1 MVDEITPAGMPE
13 LGIIEAKT
21 TSFGGHPPEFWAER
35 ATKKICDISENAPD
49 HVRQQALAF
58 QDYIY
63 KVILESMKNAI
74 ISDRTTLIN
83 LFVKQGHQDMAD
95 ILRKM

>member
-1 MVDEITPAGMPE
+1 VS
-13 LGIIEAKT
+13 T
-21 TSFGGHPPEFWAER
+21 TDNKGHDPEFWAEI
-35 ATKKICDISENAPD
+35 ATQKICDISETAPD

-83 LFVKQGHQDMAD
+83 LFVKQGQKDMAD

>member
-1 MVDEITPAGMPE
+1 MSEGFIQLGKVMVS
-13 LGIIEAKT
+13 T
-21 TSFGGHPPEFWAER
+21 TDNKGHDPEFWAER

-58 QDYIY
+58 QDYIN

-83 LFVKQGHQDMAD
+83 LFVKQGQKDMAD

>member
-1 MVDEITPAGMPE
+1 MSEGFIQLGKVMVS
-13 LGIIEAKT
+13 T
-21 TSFGGHPPEFWAER
+21 TENKGHDPEFWAER

-83 LFVKQGHQDMAD
+83 LFVKQGHQDIAD

>member
-1 MVDEITPAGMPE
+1 MSEGFIQLGKVMVS
-13 LGIIEAKT
+13 T
-21 TSFGGHPPEFWAER
+21 TDNKGHDPEFWAER
-35 ATKKICDISENAPD
+35 ATQKICDISETAPD

-83 LFVKQGHQDMAD
+83 LFVKQGHQYIAD

>member
-1 MVDEITPAGMPE
+1 MSEGFIQLGKVMVS
-13 LGIIEAKT
+13 T
-21 TSFGGHPPEFWAER
+21 TDNKGHDPEFWAER
-35 ATKKICDISENAPD
+35 ATQKICDISETAPD

-83 LFVKQGHQDMAD
+83 LFVKQGQKDMAD

>member
-1 MVDEITPAGMPE
+1 MSEGFIQLGKVMVS
-13 LGIIEAKT
+13 T
-21 TSFGGHPPEFWAER
+21 TENKGHDPEFWAER

-58 QDYIY
+58 QDYIN

>member
-1 MVDEITPAGMPE
+1 MSSQGDFVVGKVDVHATEG
-13 LGIIEAKT
+13 K
-21 TSFGGHPPEFWAER
+21 GHDPEFWAER

-83 LFVKQGHQDMAD
+83 LFVKQGHQDIAD

>member
-1 MVDEITPAGMPE
+1 MAEGFIQLGKVMVS
-13 LGIIEAKT
+13 T
-21 TSFGGHPPEFWAER
+21 TENKGHDPEFWAER
-35 ATKKICDISENAPD
+35 ATQKICDISETAPD

-83 LFVKQGHQDMAD
+83 IFVKQGHQDMAD
-95 ILRKM
+95 ILKNL

>member
-1 MVDEITPAGMPE
+1 MSEGFIQLGKVMVS
-13 LGIIEAKT
+13 T
-21 TSFGGHPPEFWAER
+21 TENKVHDPEFWAER

-83 LFVKQGHQDMAD
+83 LFVKQGHQDIAD

>member
-1 MVDEITPAGMPE
+1 MSEGFIQLGKVMVS
-13 LGIIEAKT
+13 T
-21 TSFGGHPPEFWAER
+21 TENKGHDPEFWAER